1 MIYVT
6 SYWELDRWLRA
17 KRPAW
22 LVSILG
28 PKDDLPWP
36 DFWPAERHLKLTFD
50 DTERTV
56 GGLGPDIN
64 QIVEM
69 IAFFRRWNLD
79 DSLMIHCHGG
89 ISRSPAAALV
99 ALSVFN
105 PGRERQAA
113 ALLRRQA
120 QHVDPNAAIIRLAD
134 QTLQL
139 GGGLVAAVDG
149 MSAPSGKG
157 GRRFIELQVQVA
169 D

>member
-6 SYWELDRWLRA
+6 SYWELDRRLRA
-17 KRPAW
+17 KRPSG

-28 PKDDLPWP
+28 PKDNLPWP
-36 DFWPAERHLKLTFD
+36 DYWSAERHLKLTFD

-56 GGLGPDIN
+56 GGFGPNIG
-64 QIVEM
+64 QIAEM
-69 IAFFRRWNLD
+69 IGFFRRWNLE

-99 ALSVFN
+99 ALSIFN

-120 QHVDPNAAIIRLAD
+120 QHADPNDAVIRLAD
-134 QTLQL
+134 QALQL
-139 GGGLVAAVDG
+139 GGRLVAAVDS
-149 MSAPSGKG
+149 MSVPSGKG
-157 GRRFIELQVQVA
+157 GRRFIELSVHVP